1 MLNNN
6 YELNII
12 SRDSRSDGKKLKKYS
27 IDSTDYVGIYD
38 HESFEIQFKNNT
50 WSRIQVKIS
59 IDGTDVLTGAEAD
72 LSPSGKMWVVEPY
85 GTLQL
90 KAWPET
96 TKGGAEFIFSD
107 VKSSVAA
114 NTHGD
119 LSSRGVIAAA
129 VFVEDLNVALNY
141 NRNRR
146 TIVSKPSW
154 SVGGGL
160 LYGSTYMPASNGIG
174 SVVGNCLDSEPAVG
188 AGEFVSQQI
197 GSTYGLTKPV
207 FNTALIVRYE
217 WWTELRSKLR
227 ALGVPTKQNKIDG
240 FPGEQ
245 KLINL
250 GKTPRKTRK
259 QKKQHVELHRF
270 I

>member
-12 SRDSRSDGKKLKKYS
+12 SKDSRSDGKKLKKYS
-27 IDSTDYVGIYD
+27 INSNDYVGIYD
-38 HESFEIQFKNNT
+38 HESFE
-50 WSRIQVKIS
+50 
-59 IDGTDVLTGAEAD
+59 TDVLTGAEAD
-72 LSPSGKMWVVEPY
+72 LSPFGQMWIVEPY

-96 TKGGAEFIFSD
+96 TKGGAEFIFGD
-107 VKSSVAA
+107 IKSSVAA

-129 VFVEDLNVALNY
+129 VFTDDIKVELNKNIK
-141 NRNRR
+141 R
-146 TIVSKPSW
+146 TMFPKYTWDTDYFDIGPR
-154 SVGGGL
+154 
-160 LYGSTYMPASNGIG
+160 YTHSTTD
-174 SVVGNCLDSEPAVG
+174 VKNCVPCSEPAVG
-188 AGEFVSQQI
+188 AGEFVTQSI
-197 GSTYGLTKPV
+197 GSTSGLINPR
-207 FNTALIVRYE
+207 FNTVLTVRYE

-227 ALGVPTKQNKIDG
+227 ALGVSAKQNKIDG

-259 QKKQHVELHRF
+259 QKKQHVEFHRF